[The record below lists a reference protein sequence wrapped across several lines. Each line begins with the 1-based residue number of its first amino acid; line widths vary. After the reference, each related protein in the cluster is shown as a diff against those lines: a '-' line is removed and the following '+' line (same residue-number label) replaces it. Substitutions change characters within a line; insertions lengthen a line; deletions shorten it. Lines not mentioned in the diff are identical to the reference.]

1 MEMRIFSKS
10 WCSTVVHYLTL
21 AWTIF
26 CIIGTWFVIIKYGIL
41 LMGLIAMVV
50 TFFFAGVVWIIPLTG
65 LILLSL
71 YMDMAPEKSPSFI
84 TFKELIE
91 RGMRRSSG

>member
-1 MEMRIFSKS
+1 MKMRTFSKG
-10 WCSTVVHYLTL
+10 WFSTVVHYSML

-26 CIIGTWFVIIKYGIL
+26 CIIGTWFVIIKYEIL
-41 LMGLIAMVV
+41 WMGLASVLI
-50 TFFFAGVVWIIPLTG
+50 TFFFAATIWVIPLTG

-71 YMDMAPEKSPSFI
+71 YLAPREESPSFV

-91 RGMRRSSG
+91 RGLRRSSG

>member
-1 MEMRIFSKS
+1 MEMRIISKS
-10 WCSTVVHYLTL
+10 WFSTVVHYSTL

-41 LMGLIAMVV
+41 LMGLIAVVV
-50 TFFFAGVVWIIPLTG
+50 TFFFAGVVWIIPLLG
-65 LILLSL
+65 LIVLSL
-71 YMDMAPEKSPSFI
+71 YLSPPEESRSFV

-91 RGMRRSSG
+91 RGVRRSSE

>member
-10 WCSTVVHYLTL
+10 WFSTIVQYSIF

-26 CIIGTWFVIIKYGIL
+26 CIIGTWFVIIKYDIL
-41 LMGLIAMVV
+41 LMGLAAVLI
-50 TFFFAGVVWIIPLTG
+50 TFFFAATIWIIPITG

-71 YMDMAPEKSPSFI
+71 YLAPREESPSSV
-84 TFKELIE
+84 TFKELIK
-91 RGMRRSSG
+91 RGMSRSSG